1 MEEIVDVSAVA
12 AEVDH
17 AFGILRAPVA
27 LTFKAWDTCVRWEKG
42 DSEMQVYQEQD
53 ARLWDVLFVCG
64 TTLQLD
70 IQRFV
75 QHMRHPFSVWV
86 VPRDGVATAAVKAE
100 FIALGSARPGMLL
113 IDLVQLVP
121 EAGSQW

>member
-86 VPRDGVATAAVKAE
+86 VPREG
-100 FIALGSARPGMLL
+100 
-113 IDLVQLVP
+113 
-121 EAGSQW
+121 